1 MRIEEVRGLL
11 TNLKIHIDQIESW
24 TSQAIEMVYQ
34 IEETLFDIEDK
45 EYSKK
50 YELSNSIEFFKEATT
65 RINHLNDCPA
75 RLSSRCSKDHIAAD
89 GFYQPDFKLNK
100 IV

>member
-1 MRIEEVRGLL
+1 MRIEEIRGLL
-11 TNLKIHIDQIESW
+11 TNLKIHIDQVESW
-24 TSQAIEMVYQ
+24 MLQAIEMVYQ

-50 YELSNSIEFFKEATT
+50 YEMTDSIEFFKDATT
-65 RINHLNDCPA
+65 EMNHLNDCPP
-75 RLSSRCSKDHIAAD
+75 RLSSRCSKYHIAAD
-89 GFYQPDFKLNK
+89 GFYQPDFELNK